1 MNAMMKRLANKL
13 KANRRQAIVLSALL
27 AVALF
32 MWGRLV
38 LKSEPKGARADVGGA
53 AQDGAAPE
61 AFKLPV
67 VRPVVEVAFAD
78 RPSRDLFVADQSLFP
93 QKPKPPVEPAQ
104 NSVPEKSEEQKRAEL
119 LAPLKA
125 LKLSTVLV
133 GERPQALIDGRIFA
147 VNQQPAAG
155 FTIVRITGTSVFLKH
170 EKFEEEFELKLYE
183 K

>member
-1 MNAMMKRLANKL
+1 MNATMKRLVNQL
-13 KANRRQAIVLSALL
+13 KANRRQAIMLSLL
-27 AVALF
+27 MSVALF

-38 LKSEPKGARADVGGA
+38 FKSEPKAARADVSGA
-53 AQDGAAPE
+53 ANDAAAPE
-61 AFKLPV
+61 AFKLPAA
-67 VRPVVEVAFAD
+67 RPVVEVAFAD
-78 RPSRDLFVADQSLFP
+78 RPSRDLFAADPSLFP
-93 QKPKPPVEPAQ
+93 QKPKPQVEPPR

-133 GERPQALIDGRIFA
+133 GERPQALIDGRIYA

-170 EKFEEEFELKLYE
+170 EQLAEEFELKLYE